1 MPTEREAIGRRRDVA
16 AAEAQRD
23 AVRAEAAAKG
33 RAADAALK
41 EVEQATQRLRV
52 ERQAVERW
60 VSEEIAR
67 LGHTIHSLQS
77 TIAPARLARARAS
90 S

>member
-1 MPTEREAIGRRRDVA
+1 MA

-60 VSEEIAR
+60 ASEEIAR
-67 LGHTIHSLQS
+67 LGQQKESVEGAHDC
-77 TIAPARLARARAS
+77 
-90 S
+90 